1 MNRPTP
7 IARRSARGFTLI
19 EILSVLGI
27 ASVLSSIAWPSFQG
41 GLHKARRADALVAL
55 AQVQIA
61 QERSYSNRYRYA
73 SLAELRTPDRSSA
86 GHYRLEVISADEQGY
101 ALVARATGSQAGD
114 TACRVLK
121 LTIAGGATLR
131 SSGADDH
138 AANDAAANR
147 RCWNL

>member
-1 MNRPTP
+1 MNRPIA
-7 IARRSARGFTLI
+7 IARRAARGFTLI

-41 GLHKARRADALVAL
+41 SLHKARRADALVAL

-61 QERSYSNRYRYA
+61 QERAYTNRRRYVG
-73 SLAELRTPDRSSA
+73 LADLRAPDRSSG
-86 GHYRLEVISADEQGY
+86 GHYRLEVNAADEEGY
-101 ALVARATGSQAGD
+101 ELVARATGSQGGD

-121 LTIAGGATLR
+121 LTIAGGTTLR

-138 AANDAAANR
+138 VANDPAANR
-147 RCWNL
+147 RCWGL

>member
-1 MNRPTP
+1 MNRPTT

-41 GLHKARRADALVAL
+41 SLHKARRADALVAL

-61 QERSYSNRYRYA
+61 QERSYTNRYRYV
-73 SLAELRTPDRSSA
+73 SLAELRTPERSSA
-86 GHYRLEVISADEQGY
+86 GHYQLEMNSADEQGY
-101 ALVARATGSQAGD
+101 ELVARATGSQASD
-114 TACRVLK
+114 AACRVLK
-121 LTIAGGATLR
+121 LTVAGGATLR
-131 SSGADDH
+131 NSGPDEH

-147 RCWNL
+147 RCWGL